1 MVIGALDGSVEA
13 AAAQIFFDLPIPLIC
28 RKLREPLG
36 ETSKFRWGK
45 V

>member
-13 AAAQIFFDLPIPLIC
+13 ACAQIFLDLAVPLIC

-36 ETSKFRWGK
+36 ETSKLRCGK